1 MQHTT
6 PNSPNQEKKLTPG
19 PWAPE
24 KSGGRGS
31 WIKGSNGEWAAL
43 ACGDTDERAE
53 ANALAIA
60 ALPDLIEAAE
70 NIVCG
75 LEEFEAEAL
84 NGDIGGGWPRDCD
97 EDFVITYS
105 EACALRD
112 VLSRIQGGK

>member
-6 PNSPNQEKKLTPG
+6 PKSPNQEKKLTPG
-19 PWAPE
+19 PWEPE
-24 KSGGRGS
+24 KSGGRGL

-60 ALPDLIEAAE
+60 ALPDLIEAADKAVRNWEVDE
-70 NIVCG
+70 NLDNLDHAMI
-75 LEEFEAEAL
+75 
-84 NGDIGGGWPRDCD
+84 
-97 EDFVITYS
+97 
-105 EACALRD
+105 ALRD